1 MLKKVIFLN
10 GSSLWE
16 FTVDANVKVLAISRI
31 GEQRIGDK
39 GSGILSILDLSGTV
53 ELNDIWFKIMKN
65 VIYTI
70 DICNRNN
77 KIIETYQRIGNRRGW
92 PLRATSRYRSFR

>member
-1 MLKKVIFLN
+1 MLKNDFTFN
-10 GSSLWE
+10 DSSLWE
-16 FTVDANVKVLAISRI
+16 FTVDANVKVLAIGRV

-65 VIYTI
+65 
-70 DICNRNN
+70 NNNNNNNN

>member
-1 MLKKVIFLN
+1 MLKNDFPFN
-10 GSSLWE
+10 DSSLWE
-16 FTVDANVKVLAISRI
+16 FTVDANVKVLAIGRV

-65 VIYTI
+65 
-70 DICNRNN
+70 NNNNNNNN